1 MTMST
6 RLKRSDKNKID
17 DQIGLYHEFVRS
29 PETNEKVAIT
39 MSDLRKTKI
48 RKEILL
54 ENNDYMLNGIETD
67 EQKSYFVNKCNARM
81 LERRNS
87 ISKWGWSEYV
97 NPDSDILYHSID
109 DFLRHACFVQGNIAK
124 RFKQSECA

>member
-29 PETNEKVAIT
+29 PETNERVAIT

-48 RKEILL
+48 IKENLL
-54 ENNDYMLNGIETD
+54 ENNDYILNEIETD
-67 EQKSYFVNKCNARM
+67 EQKSYFVNKCNAKM
-81 LERRNS
+81 LERRNDHRGE
-87 ISKWGWSEYV
+87 WREYV

-124 RFKQSECA
+124 RFKESEVA